1 MPTQRDAWPAA
12 FARKTLHLCLG
23 QSRCCIYTAY
33 AVLSQHDPGPL
44 PLTAPPPSLDRR
56 EILPRFQQR
65 LRLVLARS
73 ALNQSDFARAAG
85 IDRSTLS
92 QLLAQGADRLPRV
105 ESIAAIAQ
113 IGNVSLDWLLGLS
126 QEDKPDSGMVA
137 ESLQI
142 ERDAPS
148 PLDERLLSWLREAS
162 GYRIRH
168 IPTTFPDLLKT
179 DAVIEDEYEHYVALG
194 PRRRIEIT
202 QSRLEYLRQPET
214 EIECCTSLQTFEA
227 LARGEDIW
235 RTLRPAV
242 RRAQLEQVIALCDEL
257 YPRFR
262 LFLYDRKEL
271 FSVPLTVFGPLRAA
285 IYLGQ
290 TYFVFQSTD
299 HIRALTRHFD
309 QIVRGASVQPTE
321 IGGYLRGLLARSK

>member
-1 MPTQRDAWPAA
+1 MPPV
-12 FARKTLHLCLG
+12 FEG
-23 QSRCCIYTAY
+23 
-33 AVLSQHDPGPL
+33 
-44 PLTAPPPSLDRR
+44 LDRR
-56 EILPRFQQR
+56 DILPRFQQR
-65 LRLVLARS
+65 LRDVLARS
-73 ALNQSDFARAAG
+73 ELSQTEFAKAAS

-92 QLLAQGADRLPRV
+92 QLLAAGADRLPRV
-105 ESIAAIAQ
+105 ESIVAIAQ

-126 QEDKPDSGMVA
+126 QVDPTDGGVVG

-148 PLDERLLSWLREAS
+148 PLDERLLRWHTEAA

-179 DAVIEDEYEHYVALG
+179 DAVIEDEYGPNAALG

-202 QSRLEYLRQPET
+202 QARLQYLRQPET
-214 EIECCTSLQTFEA
+214 EIECCTPVQTLEA

-235 RTLRPAV
+235 RTLPVAA
-242 RRAQLEQVIALCDEL
+242 RRAQIEQIIALCDEL

-262 LFLYDRKEL
+262 LFLYDRKKL
-271 FSVPLTVFGPLRAA
+271 FSVPLTVFGPMRAA

-290 TYFVFQSTD
+290 TYFVFHSTE
-299 HIRALTRHFD
+299 HIRALMRHFD
-309 QIVRGASVQPTE
+309 QIVRGASVQPNE
-321 IGGYLRGLLARSK
+321 IMRFLNSLLARSR

>member
-1 MPTQRDAWPAA
+1 MPPAYQA
-12 FARKTLHLCLG
+12 
-23 QSRCCIYTAY
+23 
-33 AVLSQHDPGPL
+33 
-44 PLTAPPPSLDRR
+44 LDRR

-65 LRLVLARS
+65 LREVLARS
-73 ALNQSDFARAAG
+73 ELNQTDFAHAAG
-85 IDRSTLS
+85 LDRSTLS
-92 QLLAQGADRLPRV
+92 QLLAAGADRLPRV

-113 IGNVSLDWLLGLS
+113 VGSVSLDWLLGLS
-126 QEDKPDSGMVA
+126 QGDKPDAGMVD

-148 PLDERLLSWLREAS
+148 PLDERLLRWHTEAA

-179 DAVIEDEYEHYVALG
+179 DSVIEHEYGHYVTLS
-194 PRRRIEIT
+194 PRRQIGIT

-235 RTLRPAV
+235 RALPLRV
-242 RRAQLEQVIALCDEL
+242 RRTQLEQVVALCDEL

-262 LFLYDRKEL
+262 LFLYDRKRL
-271 FSVPLTVFGPLRAA
+271 FSVPFTVFGPMRAA

-321 IGGYLRGLLARSK
+321 IGGFLQGLLTRSK

>member
-1 MPTQRDAWPAA
+1 LPAEA
-12 FARKTLHLCLG
+12 
-23 QSRCCIYTAY
+23 
-33 AVLSQHDPGPL
+33 
-44 PLTAPPPSLDRR
+44 LDRR

-65 LRLVLARS
+65 LRQVLARS
-73 ALNQSDFARAAG
+73 ELSQTDFARAAG

-92 QLLAQGADRLPRV
+92 QLLAPGVDRLPRV
-105 ESIAAIAQ
+105 ESIVAIAQ
-113 IGNVSLDWLLGLS
+113 IGSVSVDWLLGLS
-126 QEDKPDSGMVA
+126 QGDRPDEGVVA

-148 PLDERLLSWLREAS
+148 PLDERLLRWLNEAS

-179 DAVIEDEYEHYVALG
+179 DAVIEHEYDHYVGLG

-214 EIECCTSLQTFEA
+214 EIECCTGMQALEA

-235 RTLRPAV
+235 RTLKLSV
-242 RRAQLEQVIALCDEL
+242 RRAQLEQVVALCDEL

-262 LFLYDRKEL
+262 LFLYDRKML

-290 TYFVFQSTD
+290 TYFVFQSTE

-321 IGGYLRGLLARSK
+321 IGAYLGGLLSRSR

>member
-1 MPTQRDAWPAA
+1 MT
-12 FARKTLHLCLG
+12 T
-23 QSRCCIYTAY
+23 TT
-33 AVLSQHDPGPL
+33 DPI
-44 PLTAPPPSLDRR
+44 DRR
-56 EILPRFQQR
+56 EILPVFQQR
-65 LRLVLARS
+65 LRQVMARS
-73 ALNQSDFARAAG
+73 ELSQTDFAKASG
-85 IDRSTLS
+85 LDRSTLS
-92 QLLAQGADRLPRV
+92 QLLAAGANRLPRV

-126 QEDKPDSGMVA
+126 QRERSGADLLA
-137 ESLQI
+137 ESLRI

-148 PLDERLLSWLREAS
+148 PLDERLLSWLTEAA

-168 IPTTFPDLLKT
+168 IPTTFPDVLKT
-179 DAVIEDEYEHYVALG
+179 NTVIDAEYAQFAALG

-214 EIECCTSLQTFEA
+214 EMECCTPLQTLEA

-235 RTLRPAV
+235 RTIPLRD
-242 RRAQLEQVIALCDEL
+242 RRQQIEQIIGLCDEL

-262 LFLYDRKEL
+262 LFLYDRQHL
-271 FSVPLTVFGPLRAA
+271 YSAPLTVFGPLRAA

-290 TYFVFQSTD
+290 TYFVFQSTE

-309 QIVRGASVQPTE
+309 QIVRGACVQPTE
-321 IGGYLRGLLARSK
+321 ITGHLEGLLAGSR

>member
-1 MPTQRDAWPAA
+1 MTSFSP
-12 FARKTLHLCLG
+12 
-23 QSRCCIYTAY
+23 
-33 AVLSQHDPGPL
+33 V
-44 PLTAPPPSLDRR
+44 DRR
-56 EILPRFQQR
+56 DILPRFQER

-73 ALNQSDFARAAG
+73 ELSQTDFALAAG

-92 QLLAQGADRLPRV
+92 QLLAPGADRLPRV
-105 ESIAAIAQ
+105 ESVATIARL
-113 IGNVSLDWLLGLS
+113 GNTSMDWLLGLS
-126 QEDKPDSGMVA
+126 QGDQQDGGILA

-148 PLDERLLSWLREAS
+148 PLDARLLGWLREAA

-179 DAVIEDEYEHYVALG
+179 DAVIEDEYGHYVALG

-202 QSRLEYLRQPET
+202 QSRLDYLRQPET
-214 EIECCTSLQTFEA
+214 EIECCTALQTFEA

-235 RTLRPAV
+235 RTLTLAQ
-242 RRAQLEQVIALCDEL
+242 RRAQLEQIIALCDEL

-262 LFLYDRKEL
+262 LLLYDRKQL
-271 FSVPLTVFGPLRAA
+271 FSIPLTVFGPLRAA

-290 TYFVFQSTD
+290 TYFVFHSTD

-309 QIVRGASVQPTE
+309 QVVRGAVVQPTE
-321 IGGYLRGLLARSK
+321 IAGYLQQLLSRSK

>member
-1 MPTQRDAWPAA
+1 MEGYTALAAA
-12 FARKTLHLCLG
+12 FEA
-23 QSRCCIYTAY
+23 
-33 AVLSQHDPGPL
+33 
-44 PLTAPPPSLDRR
+44 LDKR

-65 LRLVLARS
+65 LRQVLARS
-73 ALNQSDFARAAG
+73 ELSQTDFARAAG

-92 QLLAQGADRLPRV
+92 QLLAAGADRLPRV

-113 IGNVSLDWLLGLS
+113 IGSVSLDWLLGFS
-126 QEDKPDSGMVA
+126 QSDKPDAGVVD

-148 PLDERLLSWLREAS
+148 PLDERLLRWHTEAA

-179 DAVIEDEYEHYVALG
+179 DAVIEHEYGHFATLS
-194 PRRRIEIT
+194 PRRQIGIT

-235 RTLRPAV
+235 RTLPLRA
-242 RRAQLEQVIALCDEL
+242 RRTQLEQVVALCDEL

-262 LFLYDRKEL
+262 LFLYDRKRL
-271 FSVPLTVFGPLRAA
+271 FTVPLTVFGPMRAA

-321 IGGYLRGLLARSK
+321 IRQFLQGLLTRSG

>member
-1 MPTQRDAWPAA
+1 MSPA
-12 FARKTLHLCLG
+12 H
-23 QSRCCIYTAY
+23 TA
-33 AVLSQHDPGPL
+33 
-44 PLTAPPPSLDRR
+44 LDRR
-56 EILPRFQQR
+56 ELLPRFQQR
-65 LRLVLARS
+65 LRQVLARS
-73 ALNQSDFARAAG
+73 ELSQTEFAEAAG

-92 QLLAQGADRLPRV
+92 QLLAPGADRLPRV

-113 IGNVSLDWLLGLS
+113 IGNTSLDWLLGLS
-126 QEDKPDSGMVA
+126 QGERPDGGMVA

-148 PLDERLLSWLREAS
+148 PLDERLLRWHQEAA

-168 IPTTFPDLLKT
+168 ISTTFPDLLKT
-179 DAVIEDEYEHYVALG
+179 DAIIEAEYGHYASVG

-214 EIECCTSLQTFEA
+214 EIECCTAVQTLEA
-227 LARGEDIW
+227 LWRGEDIW
-235 RTLRPAV
+235 RTLPTSL
-242 RRAQLEQVIALCDEL
+242 RRAQLEQIIALCDEL

-262 LFLYDRKEL
+262 LFLYDRKML
-271 FSVPLTVFGPLRAA
+271 FSVPLTVFGPMRAA

-290 TYFVFQSTD
+290 TYFVFHSTE

-309 QIVRGASVQPTE
+309 QIVRGACVQPNE
-321 IGGYLRGLLARSK
+321 IAAYLQRMMSRPR

>member
-1 MPTQRDAWPAA
+1 MIP
-12 FARKTLHLCLG
+12 
-23 QSRCCIYTAY
+23 
-33 AVLSQHDPGPL
+33 
-44 PLTAPPPSLDRR
+44 DRR

-65 LRLVLARS
+65 LRQVLARS
-73 ALNQSDFARAAG
+73 DMSQTDFARAAG

-92 QLLAQGADRLPRV
+92 QLLAPGADRLPRV

-113 IGNVSLDWLLGLS
+113 IGNTSLDWLLGLS
-126 QEDKPDSGMVA
+126 QDQQPDAGLAA
-137 ESLQI
+137 ESLLI

-148 PLDERLLSWLREAS
+148 PLDERLLAWLREAA

-179 DAVIEDEYEHYVALG
+179 DAVIEDEYGHYVALG

-214 EIECCTSLQTFEA
+214 EIECCTALQTLEA
-227 LARGEDIW
+227 FARGEDIW
-235 RTLRPAV
+235 RTLKLAQ
-242 RRAQLEQVIALCDEL
+242 RRAQLEQIIALCDEL

-262 LFLYDRKEL
+262 LFLYDRKQL

-290 TYFVFQSTD
+290 TYFVFHSTD

-309 QIVRGASVQPTE
+309 QIVRGATVQPTD
-321 IGGYLRGLLARSK
+321 IPRYLNKLLAMSK

>member
-1 MPTQRDAWPAA
+1 MSPVDQA
-12 FARKTLHLCLG
+12 
-23 QSRCCIYTAY
+23 
-33 AVLSQHDPGPL
+33 
-44 PLTAPPPSLDRR
+44 LDRR
-56 EILPRFQQR
+56 DILPRFQQR
-65 LRLVLARS
+65 LRQVLARS
-73 ALNQSDFARAAG
+73 ELSQSDFAKAAG

-92 QLLAQGADRLPRV
+92 QLLAPGADRLPRV
-105 ESIAAIAQ
+105 ESLAAIAQ
-113 IGNVSLDWLLGLS
+113 IGNTSLDWLLGLS
-126 QEDKPDSGMVA
+126 QGDRIDGGMVA

-148 PLDERLLSWLREAS
+148 PLDERLLRWHQEAA

-168 IPTTFPDLLKT
+168 ISTTFPDLLKT
-179 DAVIEDEYEHYVALG
+179 DAVIQDEYGHSAEIG

-214 EIECCTSLQTFEA
+214 EIECCTAQQTLEA

-235 RTLRPAV
+235 RTLKLAA
-242 RRAQLEQVIALCDEL
+242 RRAQLEQIIALCDEL

-262 LFLYDRKEL
+262 LFLYDRKML
-271 FSVPLTVFGPLRAA
+271 FSVPLTVFGPMRAA

-290 TYFVFQSTD
+290 TYFVFHSTD

-309 QIVRGASVQPTE
+309 QIVRGATVQPNE
-321 IGGYLRGLLARSK
+321 IAVYIGGLLSRSR

>member
-1 MPTQRDAWPAA
+1 MPPAHEA
-12 FARKTLHLCLG
+12 
-23 QSRCCIYTAY
+23 
-33 AVLSQHDPGPL
+33 
-44 PLTAPPPSLDRR
+44 LDRR

-65 LRLVLARS
+65 LRQVLTRS
-73 ALNQSDFARAAG
+73 ELSQTDFARAAG

-92 QLLAQGADRLPRV
+92 QLLAAGADRLPRV

-126 QEDKPDSGMVA
+126 QGDKPDAGMVD
-137 ESLQI
+137 ENLLI

-148 PLDERLLSWLREAS
+148 PLDERLLRWLTEAA

-179 DAVIEDEYEHYVALG
+179 DAVIEHEYGHFVTLG
-194 PRRRIEIT
+194 PRRQIGIT

-235 RTLRPAV
+235 RTLPLRV
-242 RRAQLEQVIALCDEL
+242 RRAQLEQVVALCDDL
-257 YPRFR
+257 YPRLR
-262 LFLYDRKEL
+262 LFLYDRKRL
-271 FSVPLTVFGPLRAA
+271 FSVPFTVFGPMRAA

-309 QIVRGASVQPTE
+309 QIVRGASIQPTE
-321 IGGYLRGLLARSK
+321 IGSFLQGLLTRSR

>member
-1 MPTQRDAWPAA
+1 MRP
-12 FARKTLHLCLG
+12 
-23 QSRCCIYTAY
+23 
-33 AVLSQHDPGPL
+33 LSE
-44 PLTAPPPSLDRR
+44 ALDRR
-56 EILPRFQQR
+56 DILPRFQQR
-65 LRLVLARS
+65 LRDVLVRS
-73 ALNQSDFARAAG
+73 ELSQTEFAKAAC

-92 QLLAQGADRLPRV
+92 QLLAAGADRLPRV
-105 ESIAAIAQ
+105 ESIVAIAQ

-126 QEDKPDSGMVA
+126 QMDRTDSGVVA

-148 PLDERLLSWLREAS
+148 PLDERLLRWHTEAA

-179 DAVIEDEYEHYVALG
+179 DSVIEDEYGTNAALG

-202 QSRLEYLRQPET
+202 QARLQYLRQPET
-214 EIECCTSLQTFEA
+214 EIECCTPVQTLEA

-235 RTLRPAV
+235 RTLPVAA
-242 RRAQLEQVIALCDEL
+242 RRAQIEQIIALCDEL

-262 LFLYDRKEL
+262 LFLYDRKAL
-271 FSVPLTVFGPLRAA
+271 FSVPLTVFGPMRAA

-290 TYFVFQSTD
+290 TYFVFHSTE
-299 HIRALTRHFD
+299 HIRALIRHFD
-309 QIVRGASVQPTE
+309 QIVRGASVQPNE
-321 IGGYLRGLLARSK
+321 IMRFLHGLLARSR

>member
-1 MPTQRDAWPAA
+1 MHEA
-12 FARKTLHLCLG
+12 
-23 QSRCCIYTAY
+23 
-33 AVLSQHDPGPL
+33 
-44 PLTAPPPSLDRR
+44 LDRR

-65 LRLVLARS
+65 LRQVLARS
-73 ALNQSDFARAAG
+73 ELSQTDFARAAG

-92 QLLAQGADRLPRV
+92 QLLTTGADRLPRV

-113 IGNVSLDWLLGLS
+113 IGSVSLDWLLGLS
-126 QEDKPDSGMVA
+126 QGDKPDAGMVD

-148 PLDERLLSWLREAS
+148 PLDERLLRWHTEAA

-179 DAVIEDEYEHYVALG
+179 DAVIEHEYGHYVTLS
-194 PRRRIEIT
+194 PRRQIGIT

-227 LARGEDIW
+227 LARGEDVW
-235 RTLRPAV
+235 RALPLRV
-242 RRAQLEQVIALCDEL
+242 RRTQLEQVVALCDEL

-262 LFLYDRKEL
+262 LFLYDRKRL
-271 FSVPLTVFGPLRAA
+271 FSVPFTVFGPMRAA

-309 QIVRGASVQPTE
+309 QIVRGVSIQPTD
-321 IGGYLRGLLARSK
+321 IGAFLQGLLKRSG